1 MAANISDAVWV
12 SLIGTALIIGI
23 ILLLWLL
30 MSILVRVTAPAA
42 SRQPASVPEE
52 RDLKQRAAA
61 AAVAVALAGAPAGEK
76 GSFEWPPTAT
86 VSPWQAVMRG
96 RQLKR
101 RGPLR

>member
-30 MSILVRVTAPAA
+30 MSILVRVTAPA
-42 SRQPASVPEE
+42 SRQPASAPEE
-52 RDLKQRAAA
+52 RALKQRAAA
-61 AAVAVALAGAPAGEK
+61 AAVAVVLAGAPAGEE

>member
-1 MAANISDAVWV
+1 MGANVSAAVGV
-12 SLIGTALIIGI
+12 TVIGTTLIFAI

-30 MSILVRVTAPAA
+30 MSILVRVTAP
-42 SRQPASVPEE
+42 RQPVGVPEE
-52 RDLKQRAAA
+52 HDLKQSAAA
-61 AAVAVALAGAPAGEK
+61 AAVAVALAGAHAVEER
-76 GSFEWPPTAT
+76 SFEWPPTAT